1 MLGEHGAVVVVQVRS
16 EGGDVESV
24 ERISVAG
31 GGEHGTV
38 SSVGR
43 GRSILLGPWL

>member
-1 MLGEHGAVVVVQVRS
+1 MGGGAEHGAVVVVQVRG
-16 EGGDVESV
+16 EGGVV

-31 GGEHGTV
+31 SGEHGAV

>member
-1 MLGEHGAVVVVQVRS
+1 MWGEHGAVVVVRVRG
-16 EGGDVESV
+16 EGGEVESV

-31 GGEHGTV
+31 GGEHGAV

-43 GRSILLGPWL
+43 GHSILLGPWL

>member
-1 MLGEHGAVVVVQVRS
+1 MWGEHGAVVVVRVRG
-16 EGGDVESV
+16 EGGDVERV

-31 GGEHGTV
+31 GGEHGAV

-43 GRSILLGPWL
+43 GHSILLGPWL

>member
-1 MLGEHGAVVVVQVRS
+1 MWGEHGAVVVVRVRG

-31 GGEHGTV
+31 GGEHGAV
-38 SSVGR
+38 IVLPDRNAGF
-43 GRSILLGPWL
+43 